1 MAHGPSGT
9 LLAISPPRDVLATPQ
24 RVEILPMPR
33 TQRFRALLLGAF
45 VFLAGCSDLPTAPQV
60 EPVTP
65 QNGLLGDLV
74 GVVVGTVDGVV
85 NAVVGVLSPVL
96 TRDEPLTQDEIVS
109 EYIGPWGGTI
119 RLPRAGL
126 TVRVPRGALDRY
138 TRITVKAPAGDL
150 LGYEFAPHGLQF
162 DRPLILTQEVSRSMA
177 AEGLEVV
184 YFDGTLQPTVE
195 VLEVLPVVTFD
206 ETAVF
211 RIQHFS
217 GYGMRQRGYVVATD

>member
-1 MAHGPSGT
+1 MLRMQH
-9 LLAISPPRDVLATPQ
+9 L
-24 RVEILPMPR
+24 
-33 TQRFRALLLGAF
+33 RAFVLGAF
-45 VFLAGCSDLPTAPQV
+45 VFLAGCSDLPTAPEV

-65 QNGLLGDLV
+65 RNGLLGDLV

-85 NAVVGVLSPVL
+85 DAVVGVLSPVL
-96 TRDEPLTQDEIVS
+96 TRDEPLTRDEVVS

-126 TVRVPRGALDRY
+126 TVTVPRGALDRY
-138 TRITVKAPAGDL
+138 TRITVTAPAGDL

-162 DRPLILTQEVSRSMA
+162 DRPVILTQEVSLSSA

-195 VLEVLPVVTFD
+195 VLEVLPVVTV
-206 ETAVF
+206 EEVAVS
-211 RIQHFS
+211 RIDHFS
-217 GYGMRQRGYVVATD
+217 GYAYRQRGYVVATD